1 MNRANLC
8 FQISIVW
15 IAVVV
20 AAIWVAVVMLEP
32 AARHRRGH
40 MHLTVRPRNIS

>member
-1 MNRANLC
+1 MNRANLY

-20 AAIWVAVVMLEP
+20 AAIWVAVVMLED
-32 AARHRRGH
+32 
-40 MHLTVRPRNIS
+40 

>member
-1 MNRANLC
+1 MNRESLY

-20 AAIWVAVVMLEP
+20 AAILVAMVMLED
-32 AARHRRGH
+32 
-40 MHLTVRPRNIS
+40 